1 MQTRIRRKL
10 IAIATLLLISAVG
23 FSIPEE
29 WAQVQCSSVH
39 AGCLLSALFHGAAL
53 TAFRFF
59 PLGLAVMVALVPK
72 KKA

>member
-23 FSIPEE
+23 FSIPEQ
-29 WAQVQCSSVH
+29 WAHVQCSSVQG
-39 AGCLLSALFHGAAL
+39 GCMVSAFFHGAAL
-53 TAFRFF
+53 AAFRVF
-59 PLGLAVMVALVPK
+59 PLGLAIMVALVPK